1 MALGRPRG
9 CRRRG
14 KSSET
19 RARAFSTQRSGGAS
33 LGETYLSWNPKEGK
47 EPDAQSGAGMR
58 HQAKRT
64 ARARRGPEAAPARRV
79 QNRSGRGVRGAW
91 APCPARPATAG
102 AAPLPGRAPALPPL
116 CRGPAEGGRR
126 AASQSAR
133 AGAQVR
139 TRAPAPTPRAR
150 QRHRA
155 GHRRRRHEQHQS
167 GSFPLELSELGFLR
181 NRSLLQRRGGLRRC
195 DRCASRQP

>member
-19 RARAFSTQRSGGAS
+19 CARAFSTQRSGGAS

-64 ARARRGPEAAPARRV
+64 APRRRQLGAFRTEAAEASGERGRRAPPVLRRQEPPLSPAAPPPCHRSAGDQRKAGGGPRRRARGPEPRCAR
-79 QNRSGRGVRGAW
+79 
-91 APCPARPATAG
+91 
-102 AAPLPGRAPALPPL
+102 APLPP
-116 CRGPAEGGRR
+116 
-126 AASQSAR
+126 S
-133 AGAQVR
+133 
-139 TRAPAPTPRAR
+139 PRAR

-155 GHRRRRHEQHQS
+155 GHRRRRHEQDQS